1 MYIQF
6 ILRGYGTLAVT
17 LKNTLYKAILSCLVS
32 KHKEFRC
39 ARNLVTFSR
48 ALQIYPSKSLYCL
61 AANRIIHHYEQSVF
75 DIDLILEIER
85 SESDDPELV
94 STIENTIQNPSI
106 KTMGEVRK
114 LMPVLADYV
123 KYAKMLKV
131 KNTFL
136 KCLDILEEDD
146 ENNIHEQVESL
157 YKVSSEICNA
167 YHSVNVDDTVHSFDT
182 SNKEQMKSVMATA
195 NDTRKPDKVIITGI
209 RALNQILSPGYLSGC
224 LYIYQGLPGN
234 YKSGILLKSF
244 VDCLKFNSHILNVM
258 NGKTPISMYIS
269 MENTMSQTVLRLW
282 SLLFPNSDISAF
294 TVEEQVEMIDRE
306 LTKNGMR
313 SVILYYGYREKS
325 PGDIANII
333 RSYNDEENEVVFLA
347 LDYIK
352 RMRPTR
358 TDMAATNSE
367 KSELHAIMNEIKA
380 MICVPFNIP
389 VVSGH
394 QLNRAGA
401 AAVDAMIQQGGYN
414 RTDEALTRSNT
425 GSAWEIME
433 VADWMGL
440 INIENDGENK
450 CLMIKIAK
458 QRDINSSD
466 TDTTISAI
474 RHPFIS
480 VSSFALRDDI
490 MENCSISIPVYLG
503 RKHTNFMAAV

>member
-1 MYIQF
+1 M
-6 ILRGYGTLAVT
+6 
-17 LKNTLYKAILSCLVS
+17 S

-48 ALQIYPSKSLYCL
+48 ALQIYPGKSIYCL

-85 SESDDPELV
+85 SENDDPELV
-94 STIENTIQNPSI
+94 ETIENTIQNPTI

-123 KYAKMLKV
+123 KYAKMIKA

-157 YKVSSEICNA
+157 YKISSEICNA
-167 YHSVNVDDTVHSFDT
+167 YHSVNVDDTAYSFDT

-282 SLLFPNSDISAF
+282 SLLFPTADINSF

-367 KSELHAIMNEIKA
+367 KSELHAIMNEIKS

-401 AAVDAMIQQGGYN
+401 AAVDAMIQQGGFN

-433 VADWMGL
+433 VADWMAM

-450 CLMIKIAK
+450 CLMIKIGK
-458 QRDINSSD
+458 QRDINSKE

-474 RHPFIS
+474 RHPFLS

-490 MENCSISIPVYLG
+490 VENCSISIPVYLG